1 MLSTVTTFWLSTLI
15 EYLNSFVCKLI
26 ISAVDMFKKKMKRL
40 CHHATYFFF
49 LYCSIW
55 TKAGGL
61 KIHFEIPTKSKLSCS
76 SNIVFNIIICA
87 CWQLLLSLGIWW
99 SQHTE
104 SATAILG
111 YWWNAVWRKS
121 DLPNSEPAGRM
132 CRLGWAVSSFKV
144 RKFLAGTCCNQ
155 LSL

>member
-1 MLSTVTTFWLSTLI
+1 MQLI
-15 EYLNSFVCKLI
+15 CLKKNWRGYAIMPPTSSFCTAAYEPKQVVWRSILRYLPS
-26 ISAVDMFKKKMKRL
+26 
-40 CHHATYFFF
+40 
-49 LYCSIW
+49 
-55 TKAGGL
+55 
-61 KIHFEIPTKSKLSCS
+61 LSCPVLQ
-76 SNIVFNIIICA
+76 ILFFNIIICA

-111 YWWNAVWRKS
+111 YWWNALWRKS